1 VGAVVGK
8 RKYDDG
14 CAVAQ
19 ALDVIGERW
28 ALLVVRD
35 LLLGPKR
42 FTDLLAGL
50 PGASSDVLTQRLRDL
65 GEAGVVR
72 RRRLGPPAGSWVYE
86 LTPWGAGLEE
96 IVVGLARWAHESP
109 RMRYDLPL
117 GTDSLMLSV
126 KTLFDGRVAGDL
138 RATIALNLE
147 GEPFWIRIAD
157 ANLTMAR
164 GEIEGAD
171 VTLDTD
177 KATLLSLM
185 QTDRSID
192 DALATGHVRL
202 TGDRA
207 VVDTFHQSVSGIR
220 ASDLR

>member
-1 VGAVVGK
+1 
-8 RKYDDG
+8 
-14 CAVAQ
+14 
-19 ALDVIGERW
+19 
-28 ALLVVRD
+28 
-35 LLLGPKR
+35 
-42 FTDLLAGL
+42 
-50 PGASSDVLTQRLRDL
+50 
-65 GEAGVVR
+65 
-72 RRRLGPPAGSWVYE
+72 
-86 LTPWGAGLEE
+86 
-96 IVVGLARWAHESP
+96 
-109 RMRYDLPL
+109 
-117 GTDSLMLSV
+117 MLSV

>member
-207 VVDTFHQSVSGIR
+207 VVDRFHQSVSGIR
-220 ASDLR
+220 ASDPR

>member
-1 VGAVVGK
+1 MVGK

-65 GEAGVVR
+65 ADAGVVR
-72 RRRLGPPAGSWVYE
+72 RRRLAPPAGSWVYE
-86 LTPWGAGLEE
+86 LTPWGAGLEG
-96 IVVGLARWAHESP
+96 IVVELARWVHQSP

-117 GTDSLMLSV
+117 GNR
-126 KTLFDGRVAGDL
+126 F
-138 RATIALNLE
+138 
-147 GEPFWIRIAD
+147 AD
-157 ANLTMAR
+157 AV
-164 GEIEGAD
+164 D
-171 VTLDTD
+171 
-177 KATLLSLM
+177 
-185 QTDRSID
+185 Q
-192 DALATGHVRL
+192 DAL
-202 TGDRA
+202 
-207 VVDTFHQSVSGIR
+207 
-220 ASDLR
+220 

>member
-65 GEAGVVR
+65 AEAGVVR

-86 LTPWGAGLEE
+86 LTPWGARLEQ

-157 ANLTMAR
+157 GNLTMAR

-207 VVDTFHQSVSGIR
+207 VVDRFHQSVSGIR
-220 ASDLR
+220 ASDPR